1 LITLCCIIKEYIR
14 GVSLCGTQDIGKA
27 ERIIVANNKVKKNT
41 KRRFK
46 GSYILIVFALIM
58 VWSLAISFIKIS
70 VQIHQREKV
79 QQEVEQELSLQQ
91 EENAKLQAVLDG
103 DQGDY
108 MEKIA
113 REELGYGK
121 LGEKFFYNVTPGANG

>member
-1 LITLCCIIKEYIR
+1 MTLLCCIIKEYIR
-14 GVSLCGTQDIGKA
+14 GVSLGGTQDIGKA
-27 ERIIVANNKVKKNT
+27 EIIIVAKKQAKKNS

-46 GSYILIVFALIM
+46 GSYILLAAAL
-58 VWSLAISFIKIS
+58 VLAWYLTMSFINAG
-70 VQIHQREKV
+70 VQIHRKEKELEEV
-79 QQEVEQELSLQQ
+79 SQQVELQQ
-91 EENAKLQAVLDG
+91 EENARLQAVIDG

>member
-1 LITLCCIIKEYIR
+1 MLCCIIKEYIR
-14 GVSLCGTQDIGKA
+14 EVPLGGTQDIGKA
-27 ERIIVANNKVKKNT
+27 ERKIVAKKQVKKNSE
-41 KRRFK
+41 RRFK
-46 GSYILIVFALIM
+46 GSYILLAAAL
-58 VWSLAISFIKIS
+58 VLAWYLAMSFINAG
-70 VQIHQREKV
+70 VQIHRKEKELEEV
-79 QQEVEQELSLQQ
+79 SQQVVEQQ
-91 EENAKLQAVLDG
+91 EENAHLQAIIDG